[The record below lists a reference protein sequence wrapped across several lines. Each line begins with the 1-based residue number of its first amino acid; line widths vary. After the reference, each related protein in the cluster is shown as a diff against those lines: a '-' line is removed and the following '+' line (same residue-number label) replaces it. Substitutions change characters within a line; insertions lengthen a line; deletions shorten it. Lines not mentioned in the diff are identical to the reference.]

1 MGSCNYLDNYYNI
14 NFVLLKVLSTMK
26 KYLLAVVISLFMFHP
41 IKEAYAPPNPNQ
53 VALNE
58 EFYCLAQNIYWEARS
73 EDIEGQVAV
82 AFVVLNRLKNKK
94 YPNTICNVVKEGP
107 TIVGTSFP
115 KRNTCQFSW
124 YCDGRSDIPKNTT
137 SWDIA
142 TTLTYEILV
151 LNKYADPI
159 DGATHYHA
167 TYVSPRW
174 AKRLAKTKQIGI
186 HIFYKHV

>member
-26 KYLLAVVISLFMFHP
+26 KYLLAFVISLFMFHP

-73 EDIEGQVAV
+73 ENIEGQIAV

-107 TIVGTSFP
+107 TLVGTSFP

-167 TYVSPRW
+167 TYVSPNW

>member
-1 MGSCNYLDNYYNI
+1 VGSCNYFDNYYDI
-14 NFVLLKVLSTMK
+14 NFILLGLLPRMK
-26 KYLLAVVISLFMFHP
+26 KYLLAFVISLFMFHP
-41 IKEAYAPPNPNQ
+41 IKEVYAPSNHDQ
-53 VALNE
+53 ELANE

-82 AFVVLNRLKNKK
+82 AFVVLNRVKGKR
-94 YPNTICNVVKEGP
+94 YPSTICDVVKEGP
-107 TIVGTSFP
+107 IYAGIP
-115 KRNTCQFSW
+115 KRNVCQFSW
-124 YCDGRSDIPKNTT
+124 YCDGRSDKPRIESK
-137 SWDIA
+137 SWKIA

-159 DGATHYHA
+159 GGATHYHA